1 MTSRVFIFVATRSKG
16 LSPLSV
22 LSQRPFSAY
31 LVGVKRNMNER
42 TSEDKTNKSTPQAE
56 AESDLEREHEVEK
69 RRKGR
74 RDLVKKAE
82 QPPQQVSP
90 SLPGTAISVSS
101 PTSAEERAPSL
112 VLMRTRTVARWS
124 FQRHSRRW
132 TLLLLLLLLNYS
144 SHLALPRLARGAP
157 NNLFF
162 WCYGTL
168 PHLPPFPSSSRRRRR
183 SSRSVGEPSSFP
195 V

>member
-112 VLMRTRTVARWS
+112 VLMKDE
-124 FQRHSRRW
+124 
-132 TLLLLLLLLNYS
+132 NS
-144 SHLALPRLARGAP
+144 SKMVVPASLASLD
-157 NNLFF
+157 
-162 WCYGTL
+162 
-168 PHLPPFPSSSRRRRR
+168 PPPPSSSSKLLESPRFASTSERC
-183 SSRSVGEPSSFP
+183 S
-195 V
+195 